1 MASAKPSKEKTLDE
15 LIRELE
21 SQVEKLEGGNMTVD
35 ESIKAYM
42 EGMSTAVKC
51 KAMLEE
57 MRDYLKEGDFSEEF
71 VPSDYDADNDCLVK
85 SITYADEALSDEDV
99 AEPEAEEEEVTEE
112 KSEGN
117 DMAAM
122 AVGAVVIFGVC
133 AYVIYRRKK
142 A

>member
-51 KAMLEE
+51 KAMLDE
-57 MRDYLKEGDFSEEF
+57 MSQKVTIAREKARKAME
-71 VPSDYDADNDCLVK
+71 DAPAQDGQD
-85 SITYADEALSDEDV
+85 
-99 AEPEAEEEEVTEE
+99 PEEEQW
-112 KSEGN
+112 
-117 DMAAM
+117 
-122 AVGAVVIFGVC
+122 
-133 AYVIYRRKK
+133 
-142 A
+142 